1 VRHAASLFALAALT
15 FAVLT
20 GCGGS
25 GGGPAASGPTTTAA
39 HGECPGES
47 TVPEGAPHQTID
59 DVDGDGR
66 PDTAYLDG
74 SPGGAITFGIVTAAG
89 GSSSVPFESAS
100 PVERRALT
108 VNADERGPVE
118 VLLSD
123 GRSVQLLAFVDC
135 RLRAVRDAEGK
146 PYTFDRGFTGNGTG
160 VGCIDVDGDGRRD
173 LVGLK
178 VEGTEGDQVGWSRT
192 IIELDGATARNGRK
206 DSGTYRRPADD
217 ARIDLLSQVTCGN
230 QTLADGLKVAE

>member
-1 VRHAASLFALAALT
+1 VRRTAALLCLSLLAA
-15 FAVLT
+15 
-20 GCGGS
+20 CG
-25 GGGPAASGPTTTAA
+25 ASGDDPAEAEPTTTVG

-47 TVPEGAPHQTID
+47 TVPSGAPHQNVG

-108 VNADERGPVE
+108 VNADQRGPVE

-135 RLRAVRDAEGK
+135 RLRAVHDADGK
-146 PYTFDRGFTGNGTG
+146 PYAFDRGFTGNGTG
-160 VGCIDVDGDGRRD
+160 VGCIDADGDDRRD
-173 LVGLK
+173 LVGVK
-178 VEGTEGDQVGWSRT
+178 VEGTEGDQVAWSRT
-192 IIELDGATARNGRK
+192 IVELDGATARNGKRT
-206 DSGTYRRPADD
+206 SGTYRRPADD
-217 ARIDLLSQVTCGN
+217 ARIDLLSQVTCGD
-230 QTLADGLKVAE
+230 QTLADGLQVAE